1 MAERFG
7 GKYSPDGATRGDH
20 AQRPPLE
27 GKVPARM
34 GARLNLLFVAPFLL
48 LLPAFGKDPIG
59 LALTVAGFADLMLAA
74 WLTREGIKAEDAY
87 NARKI
92 ARRPA
97 LPRKMLASLLT
108 GTGLAM
114 ASFMPGG
121 SLLNPIVLG
130 LLGAGLHFA
139 AFGADPLRD
148 KGTEGMDTFQ
158 TDRVARV
165 IDEAEKHLS
174 AMRAAITPLNDRRLT
189 ARVDGFQAKAREM
202 CRTVENDPRDLTGAR
217 KYLGVYLL
225 GARDASVKFAEL
237 YARGRDPQARK
248 DYESLLDDLEQTFT
262 ARTERMLLDDRTD
275 LDVEIGVL
283 RERLEREGVRTR

>member
-1 MAERFG
+1 MA
-7 GKYSPDGATRGDH
+7 ANTRPTDE
-20 AQRPPLE
+20 ARRQYRRP
-27 GKVPARM
+27 
-34 GARLNLLFVAPFLL
+34 RLNLLFVAPFLL
-48 LLPAFGKDPIG
+48 LLTAFGKEPVG
-59 LALTVAGFADLMLAA
+59 LALTIAAFADLMLAA

-87 NARKI
+87 NARNV

-97 LPRKMLASLLT
+97 FPRKMVASILT

-114 ASFMPGG
+114 ASYTVGG
-121 SLLNPIVLG
+121 SLVNPIVLG

-139 AFGADPLRD
+139 AFGPDPLRD

-165 IDEAEKHLS
+165 VDEAEKHLT
-174 AMRAAITPLNDRRLT
+174 AMREAIAKLGDRRLT
-189 ARVDGFQAKAREM
+189 ARVDGFQATAREM

-225 GARDASVKFAEL
+225 GARDASVKFADL
-237 YARGRDPQARK
+237 YARGRDAQARA